1 MSGRKRSLSGTGGR
15 SRLSGDPS
23 LAATLGHCLAVDPD
37 AKLPFTH
44 GFHAYPA
51 RMHPE
56 TARRVIDAFPG
67 GRIVD
72 PFVGSGTTA
81 VEAIRAGRPF
91 TGFDISKIPLEI
103 AWARTRIGLPEQSRR
118 VENAAH
124 RLAGRAFQEIEN
136 EFTMLPWT
144 RKEYEWYD
152 PHTLREIYVLKLLI
166 DLEEPWLKR
175 MLTVVLSAVLVK
187 LSRQISDSDVK
198 PDLHH
203 RPRPRGAAFRWFSE
217 KSSDLTRGL
226 LLLSSDL
233 YKRKVAFQEPDLRRE
248 DARDVTLPPDGIDL
262 VLTSPPYAGVYD
274 YSRHQARRYPIFD
287 EDPQFAESHEL
298 GSRRDASRYREDME
312 RVLKTLL
319 VALSPSG
326 RIVMMIGDG
335 QQVKADQLLTE
346 LAAKQGG
353 KVLAI
358 ATQSRKDWSGGPP
371 KQEHLVL
378 IGKGAPAAPTSVPP
392 AP

>member
-1 MSGRKRSLSGTGGR
+1 MSGRKRSLSGTGGHCR
-15 SRLSGDPS
+15 IAGDPQLGAK
-23 LAATLGHCLAVDPD
+23 LAACLAVDPD
-37 AKLPFTH
+37 SKLPFTH

-56 TARRVIDAFPG
+56 TARRVIETFPG

-81 VEAIRAGRPF
+81 VEAVRAGRPF
-91 TGFDISKIPLEI
+91 LGLDISKIPLEI
-103 AWARTRIGLPEQSRR
+103 AWTRTRVGLPEQSRK

-124 RLAGRAFQEIEN
+124 RLSGRGFQEIEN

-152 PHTLREIYVLKLLI
+152 PHTLREIYVLKMLI
-166 DLEEPWLKR
+166 DQEEASLRR
-175 MLTVVLSAVLVK
+175 MLTVVLSSVLVK
-187 LSRQISDSDVK
+187 LSKQVSDSNIKQDQNF
-198 PDLHH
+198 
-203 RPRPRGAAFRWFSE
+203 RPRPRGAAFRGFAD
-217 KSSDLTRGL
+217 KSSELTRGL

-233 YKRKVAFQEPDLRRE
+233 YKRKVAFLEPEFRRE
-248 DARDVTLPPDGIDL
+248 DARDAVLPKEGVDL
-262 VLTSPPYAGVYD
+262 VVTSPPYSGVYD

-287 EDPQFAESHEL
+287 EDPQYAESHEL

-312 RVLKTLL
+312 RVVKNL
-319 VALSPSG
+319 VGSLTPSG

-335 QQVKADQLLTE
+335 QQVKADQFLTE
-346 LAAKQGG
+346 VAPKAGA

-358 ATQSRKDWSGGPP
+358 ASQSRKDWSGGPP
-371 KQEHLVL
+371 KQEHLIAIV
-378 IGKGAPAAPTSVPP
+378 T
-392 AP
+392 

>member
-1 MSGRKRSLSGTGGR
+1 MSGRKRSLSGSGGR
-15 SRLSGDPS
+15 SRISGDPELGAK
-23 LAATLGHCLAVDPD
+23 LAHCLAVDPE

-44 GFHAYPA
+44 GFHSYPA

-56 TARRVIDAFPG
+56 TARRVIEAFPG
-67 GRIVD
+67 GRVLD

-81 VEAIRAGRPF
+81 VEAVRAGRPF

-103 AWARTRIGLPEQSRR
+103 AWARTRVGLPEQSRR
-118 VENAAH
+118 VEGAAH

-166 DLEEPWLKR
+166 DLEEPVLR
-175 MLTVVLSAVLVK
+175 RLLTVVLSSILVK
-187 LSRQISDSDVK
+187 LSRQISDSDDK
-198 PDLHH
+198 RDIHH
-203 RPRPRGAAFRWFSE
+203 RPRPRGAAFRWFAD
-217 KSSDLTRGL
+217 KSSELTRGL

-233 YKRKVAFQEPDLRRE
+233 YKRKVAFLDPDLRRE
-248 DARDVTLPPDGIDL
+248 DARDAKIPADGVDL
-262 VLTSPPYAGVYD
+262 VLTSPPYSGVYD

-312 RVLKTLL
+312 RVMKNLL
-319 VALSPSG
+319 GGLAPNG
-326 RIVMMIGDG
+326 RIVMLIGDG
-335 QQVKADQLLTE
+335 QQVKADQFLTE
-346 LAAKQGG
+346 LSAKLGA
-353 KVLAI
+353 KVLSI
-358 ATQSRKDWSGGPP
+358 ASQSRRDWSGGPP
-371 KQEHLVL
+371 KQEHLIA
-378 IGKGAPAAPTSVPP
+378 IGK
-392 AP
+392 

>member
-1 MSGRKRSLSGTGGR
+1 MAGSKRSLSATGGR
-15 SRLSGDPS
+15 CRLSGDPE
-23 LAATLGHCLAVDPD
+23 LASKLAHCLSVDPD

-56 TARRVIDAFPG
+56 TARRIIEAFPG

-81 VEAIRAGRPF
+81 VEAVRAGRPF
-91 TGFDISKIPLEI
+91 TGFDISKVPLEI
-103 AWARTRIGLPEQSRR
+103 AWARTRIGLPEQSRK
-118 VENAAH
+118 VEGAAH
-124 RLAGRAFQEIEN
+124 RLSGRAFQEIEN

-166 DLEEPWLKR
+166 DLEEPTLR
-175 MLTVVLSAVLVK
+175 RLLTVVLSSVLVK

-198 PDLHH
+198 RDIHH
-203 RPRPRGAAFRWFSE
+203 RPRPRGAAFRWFSD

-233 YKRKVAFQEPDLRRE
+233 YKRKVQFLEPDLRRE
-248 DARDVTLPPDGIDL
+248 DARDAKLPPDGVDL
-262 VLTSPPYAGVYD
+262 VVTSPPYSGVYD

-287 EDPQFAESHEL
+287 EDPTFAEAHEL
-298 GSRRDASRYREDME
+298 GSRRDASLYRQDLET
-312 RVLKTLL
+312 VLKNVLASLT
-319 VALSPSG
+319 PQG
-326 RIVMMIGDG
+326 RIVMLIGDG
-335 QQVKADQLLTE
+335 QQLKADAFITE
-346 LAAKQGG
+346 TAAKLGS
-353 KVLAI
+353 KVLAM
-358 ATQSRKDWSGGPP
+358 ASQSRKDWSGGPP
-371 KQEHLVL
+371 KQEHLIA
-378 IGKGAPAAPTSVPP
+378 IGR
-392 AP
+392 